1 MPVDVP
7 LGPAL
12 RQLRARGFSRV
23 HISPKVHSFEGSLPC
38 AKGKVPVRLDVRD
51 WDFLTYPTIQLLDL
65 PAFLPKV
72 LPHVSADGVLCL
84 FAESSVVLD
93 RYRPELAVAQCLDK
107 ATWLLDQIVDNPDF
121 YEAEFHG
128 EFLVHWANADGP
140 RAFGGLVGEHSK
152 RVTAMQWYDVGSAE
166 EHRLF
171 VSAELDEVTRFCKA
185 AGWPAPT
192 KIPIAGALFTSDR
205 YPASPAHGLPKNL
218 SEAFA
223 WLKAW
228 DRRVYDQVQDHLLD
242 RKLIKDR
249 CRELLFGSPA
259 GWFGL
264 GFELDRKV
272 AGGFQRGRAYRQY
285 LHAHAKDIAVERR
298 SFQEAGSTH
307 VHQRNLMRLDA
318 KSLAGKMVVL
328 VGCGAIG
335 GFLAAGLA
343 RLGAGTTGGVLRCY
357 DGGQLEPDNLGRH
370 WLGYESLFRNKALA
384 VAERAKAQFPF
395 SRVEGVAQ
403 HLVPSALPK
412 ADLIINATGEAAF
425 AEAFNAHHVDRARKT
440 PVLHLW
446 VAGNGE
452 AAQGLWVDAS
462 RGGCYRC
469 LKKVEAG
476 QAFGTP
482 RFPLLKD
489 EPVRAFVG
497 CHAFTPYST
506 TMPTVAAALACDFVM
521 DWLGGEVSPR
531 FRTRVH
537 EHAQVFKVKNPDI
550 ERPHGCPACAP

>member
-1 MPVDVP
+1 MPADVP

-23 HISPKVHSFEGSLPC
+23 QISPKVHSFEGSLPC
-38 AKGKVPVRLDVRD
+38 AKGKVPVLLNVRD
-51 WDFLTYPTIQLLDL
+51 WDFLAYPTVQLLER

-93 RYRPELAVAQCLDK
+93 RFRPELAVAQCLDK
-107 ATWLLDQIVDNPDF
+107 ATWLLDQMIESPAF
-121 YEAEFHG
+121 YEAEFRG
-128 EFLVHWANADGP
+128 EFLVHWANADTASGY
-140 RAFGGLVGEHSK
+140 GGLVGEHSK
-152 RVTAMQWYDVGSAE
+152 RASAMRWYDVGPVG

-171 VSAELDEVTRFCKA
+171 VSAQLDEVTRFCKA
-185 AGWPAPT
+185 AGWPPPT
-192 KIPIAGALFTSDR
+192 KIPISGALFTSDR
-205 YPASPAHGLPKNL
+205 YPACPALGLPKTL

-228 DRRVYDQVQDHLLD
+228 DRRVYDDVQDHLLD
-242 RKLIKDR
+242 RKLIKDDR
-249 CRELLFGSPA
+249 RELLFGSPA
-259 GWFGL
+259 GWFGI
-264 GFELDRKV
+264 GFSLDPRV
-272 AGGFQRGRAYRQY
+272 VGSFQRGRAYRHY
-285 LHAHAKDIAVERR
+285 LHAHAKDIAVVRR

-307 VHQRNLMRLDA
+307 VHQRNLMRLDI
-318 KSLAGKMVVL
+318 KSLAGKKIAL

-335 GFLAAGLA
+335 SFLAAGLA
-343 RLGAGTTGGVLRCY
+343 RLGAGTAGGVLRCY

-370 WLGYESLFRNKALA
+370 WLGYESLFRNKAKA
-384 VAERAKAQFPF
+384 VAERANAQFPF
-395 SRVEGVAQ
+395 SRIDGVAQ
-403 HLVPSALPK
+403 HLMPSVLPK

-425 AEAFNAHHVDRARKT
+425 AEALNAHHVDGTRST
-440 PVLHLW
+440 PVLHLC

-469 LKKVEAG
+469 LKLDTGED
-476 QAFGTP
+476 FGKP
-482 RFPLLKD
+482 RFPLLKVP
-489 EPVRAFVG
+489 PVRAFVG

-521 DWLGGEVSPR
+521 DWLEGEVSPR
-531 FRTRVH
+531 FRTRAH
-537 EHAQVFKVKNPDI
+537 ERAQVFKVKNHDI
-550 ERPHGCPACAP
+550 ERLKGCPACAR

>member
-1 MPVDVP
+1 MPADVP

-23 HISPKVHSFEGSLPC
+23 HISPKVDSFEGHLPC
-38 AKGKVPVRLDVRD
+38 AKGAVPVRLDVRE
-51 WDFLTYPTIQLLDL
+51 WDFLTYPTVQLLDR
-65 PAFLPKV
+65 PPFLPKV
-72 LPHVSADGVLCL
+72 LPHVSASGLMCL
-84 FAESSVVLD
+84 FAESSIVLD
-93 RYRPELAVAQCLDK
+93 RFRPELAVAQCLDK
-107 ATWLLDQIVDNPDF
+107 ATWLLDQMVKDPEF
-121 YEAEFHG
+121 YEEEFHG
-128 EFLVHWANADGP
+128 EFLVHWAKADTASGL
-140 RAFGGLVGEHSK
+140 GGLVGEHSK
-152 RVTAMQWYDVGSAE
+152 RASAMQWYDVGSAG

-171 VSAELDEVTRFCKA
+171 VSADLDEVTRFCKA
-185 AGWPAPT
+185 AGWPPPT

-205 YPASPAHGLPKNL
+205 YPACPAHGLPKNL

-223 WLKAW
+223 WIKAW
-228 DRRVYDQVQDHLLD
+228 DRSVYDKVQEHLLD
-242 RKLIKDR
+242 RKLIKR
-249 CRELLFGSPA
+249 GCRELLFGSPA

-264 GFELDRKV
+264 GFEIDRQV
-272 AGGFQRGRAYRQY
+272 VGSFQRGRTYRQY

-307 VHQRNLMRLDA
+307 VHQRNLMRLDVN
-318 KSLAGKMVVL
+318 SLAGKKIAL

-343 RLGAGTTGGVLRCY
+343 RLGAGTAGGVLRCY

-370 WLGYESLFRNKALA
+370 WLGYESLFRNKAQA
-384 VAERAKAQFPF
+384 VAERANSQFPF
-395 SRVEGVAQ
+395 SRIEGLPR
-403 HLVPSALPK
+403 HLAPSALPK

-425 AEAFNAHHVDRARKT
+425 AEALNAHHVDGTRKT

-469 LKKVEAG
+469 LKNVEAG
-476 QAFGTP
+476 EGFGTP
-482 RFPLLKD
+482 RFRLLKH
-489 EPVRAFVG
+489 EPIRAFVG

-506 TMPTVAAALACDFVM
+506 TMPTVAAAMACDFVM
-521 DWLGGEVSPR
+521 DWLGGDVSPR
-531 FRTRVH
+531 FRTRVQ
-537 EHAQVFKVKNPDI
+537 EHAQVFKVKNQNI
-550 ERPHGCPACAP
+550 ERLTGCPACAR

>member
-1 MPVDVP
+1 M
-7 LGPAL
+7 
-12 RQLRARGFSRV
+12 
-23 HISPKVHSFEGSLPC
+23 HISPKVDSFEGSLPC
-38 AKGKVPVRLDVRD
+38 AKGRVPVRLDVRD
-51 WDFLTYPTIQLLDL
+51 WDFLTYPTVQLLER

-72 LPHVSADGVLCL
+72 LPHVSANGLLCL

-107 ATWLLDQIVDNPDF
+107 ATWLLDQMVENPDF
-121 YEAEFHG
+121 YEAEFHA
-128 EFLVHWANADGP
+128 EFLVHWAHADTASGY
-140 RAFGGLVGEHSK
+140 GGLVGEHSK
-152 RVTAMQWYDVGSAE
+152 RASAMQWFDVGPVG

-171 VSAELDEVTRFCKA
+171 VSAQLDEVAQFCKA
-185 AGWPAPT
+185 AGWPQPT

-205 YPASPAHGLPKNL
+205 YPACPALGLPKTL

-228 DRRVYDQVQDHLLD
+228 DRRVYDEVQDHLLD

-249 CRELLFGSPA
+249 RRELLFGSPA
-259 GWFGL
+259 GWFGI
-264 GFELDRKV
+264 GFSLDPKV
-272 AGGFQRGRAYRQY
+272 AGSFQRGRAYRQY

-307 VHQRNLMRLDA
+307 VHQRNLMRLDT
-318 KSLAGKMVVL
+318 KSLAGKKIAL

-343 RLGAGTTGGVLRCY
+343 RLGAGTAGGVLRCY

-370 WLGYESLFRNKALA
+370 WLGYESLFRNKAQA
-384 VAERAKAQFPF
+384 VAERAQAQFPF
-395 SRVEGVAQ
+395 SRIEGVGQ
-403 HLVPSALPK
+403 HVVPSALPK
-412 ADLIINATGEAAF
+412 ADLIINATGEASF
-425 AEAFNAHHVDRARKT
+425 AEALNAHHVDGTRKT

-469 LKKVEAG
+469 LKLDAG
-476 QAFGTP
+476 DDFGKP
-482 RFPLLKD
+482 RFPLLKAP
-489 EPVRAFVG
+489 PVRAFVG

-521 DWLGGEVSPR
+521 DWLEGDVSPR

-537 EHAQVFKVKNPDI
+537 EHALVFKVKNQDI
-550 ERPHGCPACAP
+550 ERLKGCPACAR